1 MQKGSKHIKVD
12 KDTSTLYSPCGW
24 SKKVDVELLNN
35 GGLETQVYNKLF
47 GATQENVIDGSL
59 NLKFETRARIGVPGI
74 EEPVN
79 VLAMIGRF
87 NANTSYFVVNERRL
101 IGMEFIEGGIIY
113 SSLLLSGD
121 GKTLVTIESKM
132 DKYWEPESTTVVVR
146 NVDSGAE
153 LQKFKHDKPV
163 SSSCLSGDGKTLV
176 TVESKVDSYRV
187 PLYSTVLVRNVDSGA
202 QLQKFDHEKPVTSSS
217 LSGDGTTLVVSEGKK
232 VVVRS
237 VKTGVTL
244 QEFEHENRVTD
255 SCLSGDGKTLVT
267 VEHGKLY
274 FRGPPEGDAIVT
286 VRNVDTGAKLHEFE
300 SEQVVT
306 SSSLS
311 GDGKSLVTVEHG
323 ELPESGRTITIRN
336 VDTGTTLQE
345 FTSEQAVTSSSLS
358 GDGKSLVTVEHGKL
372 FGGGHP
378 RDDSTITIRNVDTGT
393 KQEFTSKQ
401 AVTSSSLSEDGK
413 TLVVVEDKRKV
424 IVRNVHTGAELQK
437 FEGKTLVTVE
447 DRFRKS
453 TVIIRSAETGAQL
466 QKFKH
471 DKPVS
476 SSCLSGDGKS
486 LLTVEHGKINGH
498 GRPTGDAT
506 VTVRNVDTGAKLQE
520 FESEQAVTSSS
531 LSGDGKSLVTVE
543 SKEVKEWYDWPLSST
558 VLVRNVDTGAKLQK
572 FDHEKPVTSSSLS
585 GDGKSLVTVESKVDE
600 YNAPLSS
607 TVLVRNVDSG
617 AQLQKFD
624 HEKPVTSSSLSGDGK
639 TLVYVEQTKVYVEQ
653 TKVYVEQTKVIVK
666 HL

>member
-323 ELPESGRTITIRN
+323 
-336 VDTGTTLQE
+336 
-345 FTSEQAVTSSSLS
+345 
-358 GDGKSLVTVEHGKL
+358 KL

-653 TKVYVEQTKVIVK
+653 TKVIVK